1 MKRYSKLIA
10 AIVGLLVTLEVVDS
24 GTAQDISA
32 LLTALAVYL
41 VPNDA

>member
-10 AIVGLLVTLEVVDS
+10 AVVGLLVTLQVVDS

-32 LLTALAVYL
+32 VLTAFCVYL
-41 VPNDA
+41 FPND

>member
-10 AIVGLLVTLEVVDS
+10 AVVGLLVTLQVVDS

-32 LLTALAVYL
+32 VLTAIAVYL
-41 VPNDA
+41 FPNG